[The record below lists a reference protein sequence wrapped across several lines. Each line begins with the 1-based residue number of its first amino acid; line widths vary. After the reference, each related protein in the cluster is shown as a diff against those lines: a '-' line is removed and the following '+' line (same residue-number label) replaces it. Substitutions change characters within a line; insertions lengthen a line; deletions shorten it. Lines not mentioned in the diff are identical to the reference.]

1 MHTKFAAKMAALHTA
16 ATSAA
21 ASAYGAS
28 GGHTLPAAVRG
39 KRQARPFRSLRGR
52 EIEQSGNFL
61 GLELLQDI
69 TPEIAHTT
77 EKPIFGLGQSSAPG

>member
-1 MHTKFAAKMAALHTA
+1 MHGGTFQSNDHPSQKLSSVFILFPYLGGRGGCPWK
-16 ATSAA
+16 ATRR
-21 ASAYGAS
+21 
-28 GGHTLPAAVRG
+28 PAR
-39 KRQARPFRSLRGR
+39 RLRGR